1 MNKYSKLKLFVV
13 GALLSFTLC
22 TTSVSAAN
30 YKVRQDDSLF
40 KISKL
45 FKTSVSTIKK
55 DNKLKSDMLLKGQTL
70 KVSAKVY
77 TVKSTD
83 TLYKIAAK
91 NKVTLPNLRAAN
103 NKWNNSL
110 KVGQK
115 LILPGIKPTNAAAK
129 ATPEIA
135 KSTNVSTK
143 ALTTTAKSSTSDK
156 GVISYTQSEL
166 DLLARLITAEAT
178 GQPYKAMVSVGAVVV
193 NRVQSKEWP
202 NTISKV
208 INHVPAGYYQ
218 FTPVKNGYIKKPA
231 SQTAIK
237 AAKAA
242 LNGSD
247 PTNGAMFYFDDS
259 TNNEFLLAKKVAV
272 KFGKMVFVY

>member
-1 MNKYSKLKLFVV
+1 MNRYSKLKLFVV

-45 FKTSVSTIKK
+45 FKTSVATIKK

-77 TVKSTD
+77 TVKSND

-91 NKVTLPNLRAAN
+91 NKITLPNLRAAN

-115 LILPGIKPTNAAAK
+115 IVLPGIKPTTAAAK
-129 ATPEIA
+129 ATSV
-135 KSTNVSTK
+135 STN
-143 ALTTTAKSSTSDK
+143 AITTAAKSSTSDK

>member
-1 MNKYSKLKLFVV
+1 MNRFGKLKIFAV

-30 YKVRQDDSLF
+30 YKVRQNDSLY

-45 FKTSVSTIKK
+45 FKTSVNTIKK
-55 DNKLKSDMLLKGQTL
+55 DNKLKSDMLLKGQTI
-70 KVSAKVY
+70 KVSAKIY
-77 TVKSTD
+77 TVKSKD
-83 TLYKIAAK
+83 TLYTIAKK
-91 NKVTLPNLRAAN
+91 NKISLANLRAAN

-115 LILPGIKPTNAAAK
+115 LILPGIKPAASAAKTTKASTTASTTAAKTTAAA
-129 ATPEIA
+129 
-135 KSTNVSTK
+135 S
-143 ALTTTAKSSTSDK
+143 
-156 GVISYTQSEL
+156 GVISYTAAEL

-178 GQPYKAMVSVGAVVV
+178 GQPYNAMVSVGAVVV

-202 NTISKV
+202 DTVTKV
-208 INHVPAGYYQ
+208 INHVPGGYYQ

-231 SQTAIK
+231 SETALK

-242 LNGSD
+242 LKGTD

-259 TNNEFLLAKKVAV
+259 TDNEFLLAKKVSV
-272 KFGKMVFVY
+272 KFGNMVFVY